1 MTLDQLKMLTMVA
14 QHGTLKGASQ
24 ALFKTQPAISQ
35 GLKQL
40 ESQLGVELFSR
51 KGYRLALTE
60 AGQQIHFRAQRLL
73 SEADEIQQLSA
84 HLARGVEATVTL
96 AFEASFDLTRIL
108 PILDMTQQ
116 EFPDTAIILKQEH
129 MSGAFEAVVKD
140 NADLAI
146 TPSNSYFLES
156 EAVLGV
162 KLYQGALISVAAP
175 RLLKRHPNLTR
186 VDELLNEYQIVVQ
199 DSGQASKGKEMG
211 VQQGQRRWYVNDF
224 ATKKTL
230 ILSGMGWGK
239 LPDNLIGD
247 ELANSSL
254 CKLQLEDVIN
264 EVAVDYFAMKNSSKV
279 LGPVASKLWK
289 NLSLLA
295 DPNVD
300 L

>member
-1 MTLDQLKMLTMVA
+1 MTLEQLKMLNMVA

-24 ALFKTQPAISQ
+24 ALFKSQPAISQ

-40 ESQLGVELFSR
+40 ESQLGLELFSR
-51 KGYRLALTE
+51 QGYRLALTQ
-60 AGQQIHFRAQRLL
+60 AGREIHLRALRLL

-84 HLARGVEATVTL
+84 HLARGMEASVTL

-116 EFPDTAIILKQEH
+116 AFPDTAIILKQEH
-129 MSGAFEAVVKD
+129 MSGAFEAVVNN

-146 TPSNSYFLES
+146 TPSNNYFMES
-156 EAVLGV
+156 EAIQGV
-162 KLYQGALISVAAP
+162 KLYQGAMISVAAP
-175 RLLKRHPNLTR
+175 RLLKRHPKLAR
-186 VDELLNEYQIVVQ
+186 VDELRNEYQIVVQ
-199 DSGQASKGKEMG
+199 DSGQASKGKELG

-239 LPDNLIGD
+239 LPDNLISD
-247 ELANSSL
+247 ERANGSL
-254 CKLQLEDVIN
+254 CKLELEDVQN
-264 EVAVDYFAMKNSSKV
+264 EITVDYYAMKHKNKI

-295 DPNVD
+295 QPV